1 MKRKHLARLEEF
13 TIFNDLITPQEAA
26 REFHYS
32 PRTIVGYCD
41 SGYVAARQYGR
52 QWVLRRSSLISFL
65 QQRANRL
72 RSRYAG

>member
-1 MKRKHLARLEEF
+1 MRRKHFARAAEF
-13 TIFNDLITPQEAA
+13 AIFNDLITPQEAA

-72 RSRYAG
+72 QSRYAG

>member
-13 TIFNDLITPQEAA
+13 TIFNDLITPQQAA